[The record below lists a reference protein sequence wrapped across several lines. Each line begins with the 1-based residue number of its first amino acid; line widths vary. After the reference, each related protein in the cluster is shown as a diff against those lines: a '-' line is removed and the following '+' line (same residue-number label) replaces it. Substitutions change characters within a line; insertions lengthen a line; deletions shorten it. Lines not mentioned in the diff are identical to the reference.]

1 MNKKKIAAILVAA
14 TTMGVM
20 LSACGS
26 GGSEPETSQDLASDN
41 TAGPEAVSDSE
52 DPAADLEEA
61 DSGVDV
67 NKEEEIVVTIWEAQ
81 WGTENYEDTLKKLAE
96 EATAAHI
103 DGKNIKV
110 EVQCIPW
117 DNYYETFMTAYTTG
131 SNPDIACQASTAP
144 AQYNDLDAVM
154 DLSPIIEEWKTDN
167 PELYEEIG
175 ENAILFE
182 QDADGKQI
190 GLPFAI
196 DGAGLIYNKDVFEA
210 AGITKLPANYDELT
224 EAAAQIADS
233 GVTPFAFR
241 ADHCSLSNFLVF
253 SNGGYNIGLDY
264 SILLDDE
271 KAVHMLDIVQDW
283 WDKGYIAEGSAGYS
297 ADDVRKMLMNGDVG
311 MIITNFP
318 AWAPED
324 VRDSLGVL
332 PVPVGPDAT
341 VDTKH
346 NSTSYQAYYAY
357 NTTEH
362 PDETLAVLKW
372 WYEHNDIL
380 YTEGG
385 NSCVP
390 LRLSQFQTV
399 FGEDELLNSF
409 FREYVDN
416 NGVRSAFV
424 YPFEHFETWYGV
436 FDGDKVNTKAILNIL
451 TDQDYHA
458 GLEESI
464 AETQEIFEAY
474 GIEP

>member
-1 MNKKKIAAILVAA
+1 MKKKMIAAVLIAA
-14 TTMGVM
+14 TTMTALG
-20 LSACGS
+20 ACGS
-26 GGSEPETSQDLASDN
+26 NGSDTSASDSSESSEAATSQSSPVDS
-41 TAGPEAVSDSE
+41 TTEAATEDTDSE
-52 DPAADLEEA
+52 TEA
-61 DSGVDV
+61 NSED
-67 NKEEEIVVTIWEAQ
+67 EIVITIWEAQ

-103 DGKNIKV
+103 DGKNIRV
-110 EVQCIPW
+110 EVQAIPW

-131 SNPDIACQASTAP
+131 SSPDIACQASTAP
-144 AQYNDLDAVM
+144 AQYNDLGVVM
-154 DLSPIIEEWKTDN
+154 DLSPILEEWKTEN
-167 PELYEEIG
+167 PELYDEIG

-182 QDADGKQI
+182 QDSDGKQI
-190 GLPFAI
+190 GIPFAI

-210 AGITKLPANYDELT
+210 AGITELPANYDELT
-224 EAAAQIADS
+224 EAAAKIADS

-241 ADHCSLSNFLVF
+241 ANHCSLSNFLVF
-253 SNGGYNIGLDY
+253 SNGGYNVDLDY
-264 SILLDDE
+264 NILLDDE
-271 KAVHMLDIVQDW
+271 KAIHMLDIVQGW
-283 WDKGYIAEGSAGYS
+283 WDNGYIAEGSAGYS
-297 ADDVRKMLMNGDVG
+297 ADDVRKMLMNGDAG
-311 MIITNFP
+311 MIITNMP
-318 AWAPED
+318 TWAPED
-324 VRDSLGVL
+324 IRDSLGVL

-341 VDTKH
+341 EETKH
-346 NSTSYQAYYAY
+346 NSMSYQAYYAY

-362 PDETLAVLKW
+362 PEETLAVLKW

-390 LRLSQFQTV
+390 LRTSQFKTL
-399 FGEDELLNSF
+399 FGDDELLNSF
-409 FREYVDN
+409 FSEYVDN
-416 NGVRSAFV
+416 NGVRSSFV

-436 FDGDKVNTKAILNIL
+436 FDGDRVNVKAILNIL